1 MIGIDLFAGAGGMS
15 LGAIQCDIKV
25 LAAVENDPW
34 AAMTH
39 SHNFKDTKVICEN
52 VKDVTTRTLNINH
65 RKEPLIIFGGP
76 PCKGFSTSNQKTRS
90 ASNPSNWLFLEY
102 IRLIKE
108 IRPEWIV
115 FENVKGII
123 ETEQGVFLNYVLE
136 HLDSLNYK
144 LGWKVLNA
152 SHFGIPQKRSR
163 LFIVGTLE
171 KHRNF
176 QFPASS
182 NDTCITVKD
191 AISDLPEL
199 TAGANTNELPYKC
212 EPASQYAEKLKGAL
226 KKTTNHLVT
235 KNAPSVIE
243 RYQYIPQGGNWENI
257 PELLMSNY
265 KDKSRCHTGIYHRL
279 KNDEPSVVI
288 GNYRKNMLIHPTQ
301 DRGLSVREAARLQSF
316 PDWFEFKGSIGF
328 QQQQVGN
335 AVPPLLAKAVFQSIQ
350 KACAFNIQEKN

>member
-15 LGAIQCDIKV
+15 LGAIQSGIKV
-25 LAAVENDPW
+25 FAAVENDPW

-39 SHNFKDTKVICEN
+39 SHNFRDTKVICEN
-52 VKDVTTRTLNINH
+52 IKSVTSITLNINH

-76 PCKGFSTSNQKTRS
+76 PCRGFSTSNQKNRS
-90 ASNPSNWLFLEY
+90 ANNPSNWLFLEY
-102 IRLIKE
+102 IRLIRE
-108 IRPEWIV
+108 VRPEWIV

-144 LGWKVLNA
+144 LAWKVLNA

-163 LFIVGTLE
+163 LFIIGTLE
-171 KHRNF
+171 KDRNI
-176 QFPASS
+176 QFPELLSDKS
-182 NDTCITVKD
+182 ITVKD

-199 TAGANTNELPYKC
+199 TAGASTNELPYKC
-212 EPASQYAEKLKGAL
+212 KSTSEYAAILRGKL

-235 KNAPSVIE
+235 KNASSVVE

-265 KDKSRCHTGIYHRL
+265 KDRSRCHTGIYHRL

-288 GNYRKNMLIHPTQ
+288 GNYRKNMLIHPIQ
-301 DRGLSVREAARLQSF
+301 NRGLSVREAARLQSF

-335 AVPPLLAKAVFQSIQ
+335 AVPPLLAEAVFNLIK
-350 KACAFNIQEKN
+350 KAAND